1 MPYNEKMRVIA
12 NIFWFLLG
20 GLPLGLAYI
29 GQGLLSMITI
39 IGIPFGIQFFKIVPL
54 AFAPFGK
61 GIRYPKVTGFKVLGN
76 ILWAIIFGW
85 WNAFLCFLTG
95 LLLHITIIG
104 IPLGKQYWKFARLLF
119 LPFGAEVYNAAAE
132 KKEEKRAQKREER
145 LVREAATAAAA
156 AAVAATAA
164 AQNSSRQTLPNT
176 IGASQ
181 QFSTSGN
188 LPAAAVVQT
197 DDTEWVCPGCGKSN
211 DAEYRFCDVCGTPK
225 PVSQQVNVQ
234 QATYGQQVYPQ
245 QDYQQQAA
253 VQKNDSILNKDM
265 AETAKKYGAEAA
277 EAAKKYG
284 AKASEA
290 MTTTVIPAAKKAGVS
305 MKNGFFSFCAFAK
318 KQCLSFVDFLKS
330 HKEQIKKVLPYVLA
344 AVAGIIAIILIISFI
359 GSVSSKAAVISAYSA
374 EQRQHDEAVA
384 EAEETIRDY
393 EERTNKLKQL
403 SDDLNADIAE
413 KQSEENGYIE
423 KINQLENEA
432 SSLENEKNALSEL
445 EEKFGNIGAGYNS
458 TEYAEQQLT
467 DIINSQQNSIYELKE
482 EINTNIS
489 MIYSDWNIGNGYSYQ
504 VSKPADIGG
513 ELAKEI
519 IGSVAGEY
527 DSEIAGVLSGA
538 ASNVVDGE
546 DIVSALSSQI
556 QETVQTKIADAVTG
570 GLYSTFNDIA
580 DTANAFQS
588 AYDTLSDTTPDYVL
602 RHLYAEIQVCVEELG
617 GFLDDG
623 CVTAEDLSLVIAS
636 VKKLAMLVESTEDIK
651 NTIGLTVPMQS
662 LVQTAE
668 EAYGMMIA
676 DNERMLHY
684 FALMEE

>member
-1 MPYNEKMRVIA
+1 MRVIA
-12 NIFWFLLG
+12 NIFWFILG

-29 GQGLLSMITI
+29 GQGLLSMITL

-85 WNAFLCFLTG
+85 WNAFLCFLAG

-132 KKEEKRAQKREER
+132 KREEKREQRREER
-145 LVREAATAAAA
+145 LVREAAAAAA
-156 AAVAATAA
+156 TAAVAANIATRNNT
-164 AQNSSRQTLPNT
+164 QQTLPNAA
-176 IGASQ
+176 GNPQ
-181 QFSTSGN
+181 QFSTN
-188 LPAAAVVQT
+188 YMPNAAVQT
-197 DDTEWVCPGCGKSN
+197 GNIDWLCPGCGKN
-211 DAEYRFCDVCGTPK
+211 NTADCKFCDKCGTPK
-225 PVSQQVNVQ
+225 PVPQPVNVQ
-234 QATYGQQVYPQ
+234 QAAAAQQGYPEQNYTQQGYPQ
-245 QDYQQQAA
+245 QGYPQQGGSA
-253 VQKNDSILNKDM
+253 VNKDF

-284 AKASEA
+284 EKASVA

-305 MKNGFFSFCAFAK
+305 MKNGFSRFCAFAK
-318 KQCLSFVDFLKS
+318 EKWLSFIDFLKN
-330 HKEQIKKVLPYVLA
+330 HKEQIKKALPYVIA
-344 AVAGIIAIILIISFI
+344 AAAGIIAIILIITFI
-359 GSVSSKAAVISAYSA
+359 SGLSAKSAVLSAHSA

-384 EAEETIRDY
+384 NAEEAIRVYKDDTKNL
-393 EERTNKLKQL
+393 EQL
-403 SDDLNADIAE
+403 SDKLTAEIAE
-413 KQSEENGYIE
+413 KQSEENDCNE
-423 KINQLENEA
+423 KINQLQNEV
-432 SSLENEKNALSEL
+432 SGLEDEKKALTEL
-445 EEKFGNIGAGYNS
+445 EEKFGNIGEEYNN

-467 DIINSQQNSIYELKE
+467 DIINSQQNSIYELKQN
-482 EINTNIS
+482 INTNIS
-489 MIYSDWNIGNGYSYQ
+489 MIYSDWNIGNGYSYE
-504 VSKPADIGG
+504 VSKPADIGS

-556 QETVQTKIADAVTG
+556 QETIQTKIADAATG
-570 GLYSTFNDIA
+570 GLYSAFNDIA

-588 AYDTLSDTTPDYVL
+588 AYDKLSDTTPDYVL
-602 RHLYAEIQVCVEELG
+602 RHLYGEIQLCVESLG
-617 GFLDDG
+617 EFLDDD
-623 CVTAEDLSLVIAS
+623 CVTAEDLSSVIAS
-636 VKKLAMLVESTEDIK
+636 VKKLAMLVESAEDIK
-651 NTIGLTVPMQS
+651 STIGLTVPMQS
-662 LVQTAE
+662 LVRTAE
-668 EAYGMMIA
+668 EAYGEMITE
-676 DNERMLHY
+676 NERMLHY